1 MHVRGRWSARWLSAA
16 ALALLATVA
25 VPATS
30 GLAAEAPVSSV
41 AQVPDA
47 GIRPAPAA
55 IAPAVTQ
62 VTTKA
67 RPFFDIKPMVMSV
80 GASGDA
86 VLEIQKKLAALHYDV
101 GALTGTYS
109 FDTAHAVTAFQKLN
123 GLSRTGIADDATKA
137 RLDHPY
143 IPSARYG
150 GAAHI
155 EVDLSSQVVYYV
167 VGGSIQRI
175 MDASTGGGYDFVVD
189 GVTHHAITPVGS
201 FTLYQVIP
209 GWYESPVGAMYDSW
223 FFLPTFALHGEGSV
237 PPYPASHGCVRITIP
252 AMLRLYGSLYI
263 GMTIDIYA

>member
-1 MHVRGRWSARWLSAA
+1 LSAA
-16 ALALLATVA
+16 SLALVAALA
-25 VPATS
+25 VPAAS
-30 GLAAEAPVSSV
+30 GMAAEAPAPTV

-55 IAPAVTQ
+55 IVPAAAHVP
-62 VTTKA
+62 TKA
-67 RPFFDIKPMVMSV
+67 RPVFDIKPMIMGV
-80 GASGDA
+80 GASGSA

-101 GALTGTYS
+101 GAVTGTYG

-143 IPSARYG
+143 MPSARYG
-150 GAAHI
+150 GAAHV

-189 GVTHHAITPVGS
+189 GVTHHAITPTGAY
-201 FTLYQVIP
+201 TLYQVIP
-209 GWYESPVGAMYDSW
+209 GWWESPVGPMYDSW

-252 AMLRLYGSLYI
+252 AMQRLYGSLYI